1 LRLLEHRFETV
12 EYFACSPLGREFDPK
27 NKQTFQGAGVL
38 EPLAWVLTGVR

>member
-1 LRLLEHRFETV
+1 LEHRFETV

-27 NKQTFQGAGVL
+27 NHQTFQGAGVL